1 MMYIV
6 LCARR
11 APPSVNLSSTKA
23 ECCSAALAEKG
34 GGALGQDQ
42 SWFIKRVTREVC
54 FLGSFQKAVMAL
66 QSKDLGFT
74 IQLGFKSLLPG
85 CMHLRELLQPCFL
98 YL

>member
-11 APPSVNLSSTKA
+11 APPSVNLSSIKA

-42 SWFIKRVTREVC
+42 SWFIKRVYQRSML
-54 FLGSFQKAVMAL
+54 FGKLPNGINGFAV
-66 QSKDLGFT
+66 KGLGFYNPT
-74 IQLGFKSLLPG
+74 W
-85 CMHLRELLQPCFL
+85 LQITASRL
-98 YL
+98 YALA